1 MVWGEHERKPM
12 SVKEEEKSMS
22 SSLIDFTELL
32 TRVENDR
39 ELIRDLLLIFKEEFP
54 GYHEDLRD
62 AVQALDAKRVAS
74 AAHTIK
80 GMLSNLAAR
89 EVAGAAARLEQLGRR
104 GETSEFA
111 ESLAAF
117 ERLAKE
123 LLRQVDSYMAE
134 VER

>member
-1 MVWGEHERKPM
+1 MPV

-32 TRVENDR
+32 ARVENDR
-39 ELIRDLLLIFKEEFP
+39 ELMRELLSIFKEEFP
-54 GYHEDLRD
+54 AYHQDLRD
-62 AVQALDAKRVAS
+62 AVQSLDAKRVAS